1 MRGFVE
7 SFAELGN
14 RRFSVV
20 ERGRECSQDENARN
34 KQNELFFQ
42 KQQCHPRSNEEMLG
56 FGSKEFLEY

>member
-1 MRGFVE
+1 VRGFVV

-34 KQNELFFQ
+34 KQNELFPKTTMSPTIKRGDAWFWLQ
-42 KQQCHPRSNEEMLG
+42 GVS
-56 FGSKEFLEY
+56 